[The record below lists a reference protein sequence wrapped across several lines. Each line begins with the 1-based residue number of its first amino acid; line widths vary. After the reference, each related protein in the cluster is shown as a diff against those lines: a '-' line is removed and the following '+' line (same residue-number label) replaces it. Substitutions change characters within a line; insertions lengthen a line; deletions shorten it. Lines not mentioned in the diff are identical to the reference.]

1 MRIEVLDRAF
11 DPLKEVASHQE
22 TLSAGGFGATA
33 VFVGT
38 MRDFNEGDSVNS
50 MVLEHYPAMTERH
63 LTKLAHSVFSANG
76 LVDLLMLHRVGEI
89 QPGEPIV
96 LVATW
101 SEHRAAAFT
110 ACETMVEDLKSR
122 APFWKKETL
131 AAGESRW
138 VEHNTAGPGSIR

>member
-1 MRIEVLDRAF
+1 MRVEVIESTF
-11 DPLKEVASHQE
+11 DPYGEVAKHQE
-22 TLSAGGFGATA
+22 SLSAGSFGATA

-38 MRDFNEGDSVNS
+38 MRDFNEGVAVAS

-63 LTKLAHSVFSANG
+63 LTELAQSVSETNN

-89 QPGEPIV
+89 HPGEPIV

-101 SEHRAAAFT
+101 SEHRAAALQ
-110 ACETMVEDLKSR
+110 ACEVMVEDLKSR

-131 AAGESRW
+131 TEGESRW
-138 VEHNTAGPGSIR
+138 VEHNTAGPRSIV